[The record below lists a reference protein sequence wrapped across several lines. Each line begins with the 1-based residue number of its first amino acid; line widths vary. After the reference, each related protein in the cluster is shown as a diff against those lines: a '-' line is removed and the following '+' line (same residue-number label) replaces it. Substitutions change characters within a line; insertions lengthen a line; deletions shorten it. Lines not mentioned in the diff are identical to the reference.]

1 MDLQGFIKMGGYAQY
16 VWPAYGLTAL
26 VLVWNWWSA
35 RRSETE
41 AQTAAKRRIEL
52 ARETRT

>member
-1 MDLQGFIKMGGYAQY
+1 MDLQKFFEMGGYAQF

-35 RRSETE
+35 RRSETD
-41 AQTAAKRRIEL
+41 AQTAARRRNEL
-52 ARETRT
+52 ASENRT